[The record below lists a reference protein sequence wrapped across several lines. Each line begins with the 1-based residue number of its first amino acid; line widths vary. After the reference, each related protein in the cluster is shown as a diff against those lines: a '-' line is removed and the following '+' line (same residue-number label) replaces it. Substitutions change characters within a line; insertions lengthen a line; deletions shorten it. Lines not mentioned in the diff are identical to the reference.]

1 MTKAAE
7 PLQLGDFE
15 GWQKLCREHA
25 DDHCRRAWSFAG
37 FKGTLILLSA
47 LSAAVAAVTSAA
59 GVPSW
64 ITTAS
69 AGLAAALAAL
79 TTGFAPEAKNEEHR
93 RLAAGFSRAAMEFA
107 LAREVKASPGRW
119 TVELTSIVG
128 ELRSNTFE
136 SSSERW
142 VAAQVPD
149 PKQGS
154 GPAHLGE
161 CGGPGAAERP
171 GCGLSIRFLDNSR

>member
-1 MTKAAE
+1 MTKAVQ

-15 GWQKLCREHA
+15 GWQKVCREQA

-64 ITTAS
+64 ITTGS

-93 RLAAGFSRAAMEFA
+93 RLAAGFSRAAVEFA
-107 LAREVKASPGRW
+107 LAQEVKASPGRW
-119 TVELTSIVG
+119 TVELTNIVG
-128 ELRSNTFE
+128 ELRSNTFQD
-136 SSSERW
+136 SPERW
-142 VAAQVPD
+142 AAAQVPGT
-149 PKQGS
+149 KRVS
-154 GPAHLGE
+154 GPAHRDNG
-161 CGGPGAAERP
+161 GGPDAAESP
-171 GCGLSIRFLDNSR
+171 GCGLSIRFLDDSR